1 MFVIFIYASI
11 NTYRHIVFSVRLL
24 IVSSNDTV
32 KQSVHNLLAMRGK
45 GEGEEEGVGA
55 WCFAH
60 WTISRRLKWNARV
73 LHGTRFRLTYQ

>member
-45 GEGEEEGVGA
+45 GGGKGA